1 MCERRLQDISVG
13 ASSFLIVSG
22 TRRTT
27 NGAKIEVDGTT
38 NVSFLEMWALLI
50 VTQLLILRNMRRRT
64 HPFVDWL
71 LELCAT
77 CVFHLES

>member
-1 MCERRLQDISVG
+1 MQYISAG
-13 ASSFLIVSG
+13 ASSFLTVSG

-77 CVFHLES
+77 CVFHLET